1 MTKNVAEN
9 VDEQPWTVAFDK
21 RSTEAFEAAMAVV
34 PVSASATESTDIL
47 VFTNKGPVP
56 APRSRALE
64 IHEIPGI
71 VNLYHEAALKA
82 KIAGFDGVEVLAA
95 GGYLLDQFLQNGT
108 YLRTDAYGGSVE
120 TRARLLLEVSEAV
133 TEIFSPNRVA
143 VRLSPQN
150 LQGTDH
156 RCRRF

>member
-1 MTKNVAEN
+1 LGK
-9 VDEQPWTVAFDK
+9 
-21 RSTEAFEAAMAVV
+21 
-34 PVSASATESTDIL
+34 L
-47 VFTNKGPVP
+47 
-56 APRSRALE
+56 
-64 IHEIPGI
+64 
-71 VNLYHEAALKA
+71 ALKA
-82 KIAGFDGVEVLAA
+82 RMAGFDGIEVLAA

-120 TRARLLLEVSEAV
+120 NRARLLLEVIEAV

-150 LQGTDH
+150 LQATDH